1 MALSALASQDDAA
14 MRSDAA
20 IVWREPAPIFLRPS
34 RSDVRLSLARA
45 RPGAHDALLDKEPGR
60 SRAKRVFDVMLAGA
74 ALVFFAPL
82 FAAVAIA
89 IKATSQGP
97 VLFTQYRYGYRNHR
111 FRIYKFRTMYT
122 HLADRSGVRQTT
134 DADPRVTAVGR
145 LLRSTSLDELPQLLN
160 VIKGDMSLVGPRP
173 HVPGMLAASMPYEHL
188 VPYYFVRHVVRPGVT
203 GLAQVS
209 GYRGSTAEAQSAIG
223 RISCDLEYI
232 EKWSLWLDLRIVVRT
247 AVREFLSGSGS

>member
-1 MALSALASQDDAA
+1 MALSALASQNDAP
-14 MRSDAA
+14 
-20 IVWREPAPIFLRPS
+20 ITWREPAPIFLQPTRPDL
-34 RSDVRLSLARA
+34 RSSFVRVRH
-45 RPGAHDALLDKEPGR
+45 GAHDALLDKEPGR
-60 SRAKRVFDVMLAGA
+60 SRAKRIFDVVLAGA

-89 IKATSQGP
+89 IKATSPGP

-111 FRIYKFRTMYT
+111 FRIYKFRTMYA

-134 DADPRVTAVGR
+134 DADPRVTAIGR

-160 VIKGDMSLVGPRP
+160 VIRGDMSLVGPRP
-173 HVPGMLAASMPYEHL
+173 HVPGMLAASMRYEHL
-188 VPYYFVRHVVRPGVT
+188 IPYYFVRHVVRPGVT

-232 EKWSLWLDLRIVVRT
+232 EKWSLWLDLRIIMRT
-247 AVREFLSGSGS
+247 VVREFLSGSGN

>member
-1 MALSALASQDDAA
+1 MALSALASQDDPPIA
-14 MRSDAA
+14 
-20 IVWREPAPIFLRPS
+20 WRDPAPIFLEPV
-34 RSDVRLSLARA
+34 RSDIRPTNFRA
-45 RPGAHDALLDKEPGR
+45 RPAAYDRLLDKEPGR
-60 SRAKRVFDVMLAGA
+60 SSVKRLFDVVVAGA
-74 ALVFFAPL
+74 TLVFFAPL
-82 FAAVAIA
+82 FAAIAIA
-89 IKATSQGP
+89 IKATSPGP

-111 FRIYKFRTMYT
+111 FRIYKFRTMYA

-145 LLRSTSLDELPQLLN
+145 VLRSTSLDELPQLLN

-173 HVPGMLAASMPYEHL
+173 HVPGMLAASLPYEHL

-209 GYRGSTAEAQSAIG
+209 GYRGSTTEPESAIG
-223 RISCDLEYI
+223 RITCDLEYI
-232 EKWSLWLDLRIVVRT
+232 EKWSLWLDVRIIWRT

>member
-1 MALSALASQDDAA
+1 MALSALASQDDPPIA
-14 MRSDAA
+14 
-20 IVWREPAPIFLRPS
+20 WRDPAPIFLLPARV
-34 RSDVRLSLARA
+34 DLRLSSVHA
-45 RPGAHDALLDKEPGR
+45 RPVVHDRLLDKEPGR
-60 SRAKRVFDVMLAGA
+60 SSAKRIFDVVVAGA
-74 ALVFFAPL
+74 ALLFLAPL
-82 FAAVAIA
+82 LAAIA
-89 IKATSQGP
+89 IATKATSPGP

-111 FRIYKFRTMYT
+111 FRIYKFRTMYA

-145 LLRSTSLDELPQLLN
+145 LLRSTSLDELPQLFN

-173 HVPGMLAASMPYEHL
+173 HVPGMLAASIPYEHL

-209 GYRGSTAEAQSAIG
+209 GYRGSTTEAQSAIG

-232 EKWSLWLDLRIVVRT
+232 EKWSLWLDVRILWRT